1 MQDRAR
7 RARGGWGEVVS
18 GVEAVE
24 AVDRLIESVRK
35 AKRCGQR
42 FPIGFE
48 KELLAVRAFVVSRA
62 DSIQLELFTA
72 ASDA

>member
-1 MQDRAR
+1 MT
-7 RARGGWGEVVS
+7 GP
-18 GVEAVE
+18 EAID

-48 KELLAVRAFVVSRA
+48 KELVAIRAFVVSRA
-62 DSIQLELFTA
+62 EGIQLELFGV
-72 ASDA
+72 SGDA

>member
-1 MQDRAR
+1 M
-7 RARGGWGEVVS
+7 S
-18 GVEAVE
+18 GTEAVE
-24 AVDRLIESVRK
+24 CCDRLIESVRK

-48 KELLAVRAFVVSRA
+48 KELTALRACCA
-62 DSIQLELFTA
+62 EGIQLELFAA

>member
-1 MQDRAR
+1 MN
-7 RARGGWGEVVS
+7 GP
-18 GVEAVE
+18 EAVDLC
-24 AVDRLIESVRK
+24 DRLIESVRK

-48 KELLAVRAFVVSRA
+48 KELLALRGFVVSRA
-62 DSIQLELFTA
+62 EGIQLELFATA